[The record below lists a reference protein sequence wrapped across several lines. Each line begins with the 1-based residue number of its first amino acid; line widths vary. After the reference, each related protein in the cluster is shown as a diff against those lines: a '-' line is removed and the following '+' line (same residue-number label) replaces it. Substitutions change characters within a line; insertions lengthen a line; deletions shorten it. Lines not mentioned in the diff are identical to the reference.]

1 MMPASPKLSVLYED
15 NHLLVLNKPA
25 GLATMGVAAG
35 EDSLWEQGRRYLK
48 QKYAK
53 PGNVYLGVVSRL
65 DAAVSGVIAFARTSK
80 AAARL
85 NEQFREG
92 TAEKTYLA
100 IVNGSVPPPSA
111 ARLEHWMEKDEARQK
126 MALSKTPRPGWK
138 PAVLEFRRRR
148 ELAEQTWLLEVRLL
162 TGRKHQIRAQLAS
175 AGWPI
180 VGDRKYGSSRTSAQG
195 IGLHSYSL
203 SLSHPTLH
211 DRRTWTAPPPQAW
224 KLTPPDLD

>member
-1 MMPASPKLSVLYED
+1 MSASTKLSVLYED

-35 EDSLWEQGRRYLK
+35 EDSLWERARSYLK
-48 QKYAK
+48 HKYAK

-65 DAAVSGVIAFARTSK
+65 DATVSGVIVMARTSK

-100 IVNGSVPPPSA
+100 LVSGPVAPPPA
-111 ARLEHWMEKDEARQK
+111 ARLEHWMEKDEAQQK
-126 MALSKTPRPGWK
+126 MAVSPKPRPGWK
-138 PAVLEFRRRR
+138 PAVLEYRRRR
-148 ELAEQTWLLEVRLL
+148 EVSEQTWLLEVRLL
-162 TGRKHQIRAQLAS
+162 TGRKHQIRAQLAA

-180 VGDRKYGSSRTSAQG
+180 CGDRKYGSPRTFASG

-211 DRRTWTAPPPQAW
+211 DRRTWTAPPPQPW
-224 KLTPPDLD
+224 KLSPSDLN

>member
-1 MMPASPKLSVLYED
+1 MPATPKLSVLYED

-35 EDSLWEQGRRYLK
+35 EDSLWEQARAYLK
-48 QKYAK
+48 QKYSK

-65 DAAVSGVIAFARTSK
+65 DAAVSGVIVLARTSK

-85 NEQFREG
+85 SEQFREG
-92 TAEKTYLA
+92 AAEKTYLA
-100 IVNGSVPPPSA
+100 LVNGPVAPPPT

-126 MALSKTPRPGWK
+126 MAISKTPRPGWK
-138 PAVLEFRRRR
+138 PALLEFRRRR
-148 ELAEQTWLLEVRLL
+148 QLSDQTWLLEVRLL
-162 TGRKHQIRAQLAS
+162 TGRKHQIRAQLSA

-180 VGDRKYGSSRTSAQG
+180 SGDRKYGSTHSFPRG

-203 SLSHPTLH
+203 SLAHPTQH
-211 DRRTWTAPPPQAW
+211 DRRTWTALPPQPW
-224 KLTPPDLD
+224 KLSPADLD

>member
-1 MMPASPKLSVLYED
+1 MSTDPQLSVLYED
-15 NHLLVLNKPA
+15 NHLLVVNKPA

-35 EDSLWEQGRRYLK
+35 EDSLWERARAYLK

-65 DAAVSGVIAFARTSK
+65 DAKVSGVIVFARTSK

-92 TAEKTYLA
+92 TTEKLYLA
-100 IVNGSVPPPSA
+100 LVEGTRSPPA
-111 ARLEHWMEKDEARQK
+111 AGRLEHWMDKDEARQK
-126 MALSKTPRPGWK
+126 MAISSTPREDWK
-138 PAVLEFRRRR
+138 PARLEFRR
-148 ELAEQTWLLEVRLL
+148 LAQVDRQTWLLEVRLL
-162 TGRKHQIRAQLAS
+162 TGRKHQIRAQLAA

-180 VGDRKYGSSRTSAQG
+180 CGDRKYGSSRTFPHG

-203 SLSHPTLH
+203 SLTHPTLSE
-211 DRRTWTAPPPQAW
+211 RRNWKALPPKTWNLPP
-224 KLTPPDLD
+224 LDLD

>member
-1 MMPASPKLSVLYED
+1 MPASPKLSVLYED

-35 EDSLWEQGRRYLK
+35 EDSLWERARAYLK

-65 DAAVSGVIAFARTSK
+65 DAAVSGVIVMARTSK

-85 NEQFREG
+85 SEQFREG
-92 TAEKTYLA
+92 AAEKTYLA
-100 IVNGSVPPPSA
+100 LVNGPSAPPPSA
-111 ARLEHWMEKDEARQK
+111 QLEHWMEKDEPRQK
-126 MALSKTPRPGWK
+126 MAISQTPRAGWK
-138 PAVLEFRRRR
+138 PARLEFRRLR
-148 ELAEQTWLLEVRLL
+148 EVSRHTWLLEVRLL
-162 TGRKHQIRAQLAS
+162 TGRKHQIRAQLAA

-180 VGDRKYGSSRTSAQG
+180 SGDRKYGSALTFPGG

-211 DRRTWTAPPPQAW
+211 DLRTWTVPPPQTW
-224 KLTPPDLD
+224 KLAPADLD